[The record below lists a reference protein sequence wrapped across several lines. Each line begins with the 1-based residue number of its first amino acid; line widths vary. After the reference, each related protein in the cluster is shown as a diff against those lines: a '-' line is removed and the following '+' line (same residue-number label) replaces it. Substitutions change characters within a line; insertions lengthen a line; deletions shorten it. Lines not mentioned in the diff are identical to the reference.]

1 LEEKFHEAYN
11 QRCLVVTNVA
21 AKGAHRIQREN
32 INRPLLEQGQTLMER
47 NMKKVILLI
56 LTFALSFTPD
66 VAIAGFTLGE
76 PVNLG
81 SPVNT
86 NRSDGTPC
94 ISPDGLSLYFTSNR
108 PGSRSHDLWVVT
120 RSSKEESWS
129 SPTNLGTRVNSS
141 SMDYFPSISADGL
154 SVYFYSAR
162 GGGRG
167 GGDIWVSSRTSTD
180 SPWDYAV
187 NLGSA
192 VNSSAEDVSPNV
204 SADGLSLMFASNRGG
219 GHGSYDLYICT
230 RTSHDAPW
238 SAAVNLSPVIN
249 SAYLDVAPSLSPD
262 GLTLFFHSIRSSGY
276 GTYDLYYSRRQSLD
290 SQWSDPV
297 NIGPPVNS
305 SYSEL
310 GPSISGDGRYL
321 YWSDSYLN
329 PPRPGGF
336 GIDDIWQVSIDPV
349 LDLNSDGVV
358 DSADMCII
366 VDNWHTENTLCDIA
380 PPPLG
385 DGFVDVK
392 DLIVL
397 AEHLFDDCRA
407 LSQWKLDEKTGDI
420 AYDSVGGQ
428 DGTLFGEPVW
438 QPIGGRVV
446 GALQLDGIDDY
457 VGTPFVLDPAKG
469 SLSAF
474 AWIKGGSPGQVIL
487 SQTGDFGGTWLSINP
502 SQDTLMTGFS
512 GMYFGDLIS
521 ETVITNGLWH
531 HVGFVYDTD
540 TFHRRLYVDGVLVA
554 EDATVVSGMPSD
566 GGLYIGASKEL
577 ESASFFSG
585 FIDDVRIY
593 NQALSA
599 EEIAALA
606 K

>member
-1 LEEKFHEAYN
+1 
-11 QRCLVVTNVA
+11 
-21 AKGAHRIQREN
+21 
-32 INRPLLEQGQTLMER
+32 
-47 NMKKVILLI
+47 MKKIILPI
-56 LTFALSFTPD
+56 LAFALGFAPE

-108 PGSRSHDLWVVT
+108 SGSRSHDLWVVT

-129 SPTNLGTRVNSS
+129 SPANLGTRVNSS

-154 SVYFYSAR
+154 SVYFYSTR

-167 GGDIWVSSRTSTD
+167 GGDLWVSKRPSTD
-180 SPWDYAV
+180 AAWNYAV
-187 NLGSA
+187 NLGPA
-192 VNSSAEDVSPNV
+192 VNSSAEDVSPNI
-204 SADGLSLMFASNRGG
+204 SADELSLMFASDRSG
-219 GHGSYDLYICT
+219 GHGNYDLYIST
-230 RTSHDAPW
+230 RSSRDASWTAP
-238 SAAVNLSPVIN
+238 VNLGKPIN
-249 SAYLDVAPSLSPD
+249 SGYLDVAPSLSSD
-262 GLTLFFHSIRSSGY
+262 GLILFFHSIRSSGY

-336 GIDDIWQVSIDPV
+336 GIDDIWQVSIDLV
-349 LDLNSDGVV
+349 LDFDGDGVV
-358 DSADMCII
+358 DAADMCIL

-385 DGFVDVK
+385 DGFVDIQ

-397 AEHLFDDCRA
+397 AKHLFDDYRA
-407 LSQWKLDEKTGDI
+407 LAQWKLDEKAGDI
-420 AYDSVGGQ
+420 AHDSVGGR
-428 DGTLFGEPVW
+428 DGTLHGDPLW
-438 QPIGGRVV
+438 QPTSGQVC
-446 GALQLDGIDDY
+446 GALEFDGNNDY
-457 VGTPFVLDPAKG
+457 VSTPFILDPGKG

-474 AWIKGGSPGQVIL
+474 AWIKGGAPGQVII
-487 SQTGDFGGTWLSINP
+487 SQTGEFGGTWLGTNP
-502 SQDTLMTGFS
+502 SSKLMTGF
-512 GMYFGDLIS
+512 GDIYFGALVSD
-521 ETVITNGLWH
+521 TVITDGQWH
-531 HVGFVYDTD
+531 HVVFVYDMD
-540 TFHRRLYVDGVLVA
+540 SLHRRLYVDGVLVA
-554 EDATVVSGMPSD
+554 EDTTFVAGMPSD
-566 GGLYIGASKEL
+566 GGLYIGASKDL
-577 ESASFFSG
+577 DAGTFFSG
-585 FIDDVRIY
+585 MIDDVRIY

-599 EEIAALA
+599 EEIATLA
-606 K
+606 N